1 MAKKTFNC
9 TVITPE
15 ERLLDEEVTYVNIP
29 LHDGLMGILP
39 GRSPILAKLGLGE
52 LKITSVEGG
61 DRSYMLEDGFAQMV
75 GSSLTLLAKSATPV
89 ESLSEEEARAE
100 LAEANARNAV
110 DGEEMRRIT
119 RDRDRARLKM
129 RLART
134 FRSSGAI

>member
-1 MAKKTFNC
+1 MAKKTFHC
-9 TVITPE
+9 TVITPA

-52 LKITSVEGG
+52 LRITSAEGG
-61 DRSYMLEDGFAQMV
+61 DRSYLLEDGFAQMV
-75 GSSLTLLAKSATPV
+75 GDSLTLLAKSAVPV

-100 LAEANARNAV
+100 LAEANARNATEG
-110 DGEEMRRIT
+110 DAMRKIT

-129 RLART
+129 RLASS

>member
-39 GRSPILAKLGLGE
+39 GRSPILAKLGLGV
-52 LKITSVEGG
+52 LKITSAEGG

-75 GSSLTLLAKSATPV
+75 GASLTLLAKSAVPV
-89 ESLSEEEARAE
+89 ESLSEEEAKAE
-100 LAEANARNAV
+100 LAEANARTSTEG
-110 DGEEMRRIT
+110 DEMRKIT
-119 RDRDRARLKM
+119 RARARAKLKM
-129 RLART
+129 RLAKA
-134 FRSSGAI
+134 FRQSGAI